1 MRHLNNRNILYRG
14 PGIKLAQNMKLLR
27 ESNGLTQKKVAQY
40 LFVDRS
46 TYSYYESG
54 KTQPNLKM
62 LTLLADLYGVSI
74 DALIG
79 YLPRDSGHP
88 VPNRSV

>member
-1 MRHLNNRNILYRG
+1 MMRSVSLNVLQRG

-62 LTLLADLYGVSI
+62 LTWLADLYGVSI

-79 YLPRDSGHP
+79 YLPRNSKQSAHIM
-88 VPNRSV
+88 NA

>member
-1 MRHLNNRNILYRG
+1 MMRSVSLNVLQKG

-62 LTLLADLYGVSI
+62 LTKLADLYGVST
-74 DALIG
+74 DALCGATRFLANRLNI
-79 YLPRDSGHP
+79 SGK
-88 VPNRSV
+88 N